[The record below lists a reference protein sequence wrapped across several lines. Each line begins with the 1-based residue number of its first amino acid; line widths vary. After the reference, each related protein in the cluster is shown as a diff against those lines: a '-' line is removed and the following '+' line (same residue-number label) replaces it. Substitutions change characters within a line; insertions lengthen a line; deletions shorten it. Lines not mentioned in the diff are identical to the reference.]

1 MSPLPFTLHNV
12 FGSLAKRRLRAG
24 ASRGRKEGP
33 FNFFSGKRITYSIG
47 NGMFLCFNFPLDIGV
62 VDMFS
67 FMSFLTFKVHAQHE
81 LS

>member
-1 MSPLPFTLHNV
+1 M
-12 FGSLAKRRLRAG
+12 K
-24 ASRGRKEGP
+24 
-33 FNFFSGKRITYSIG
+33 SGKRNTYSIG

-67 FMSFLTFKVHAQHE
+67 FISFLTREAHAQHE